1 MATKIAIFYDFKTI
15 SINYMLYLQTYTIQS
30 TLF

>member
-1 MATKIAIFYDFKTI
+1 MATKIGNFYDFKTI
-15 SINYMLYLQTYTIQS
+15 SVNYMLYLQTITLYT